1 MKVIKVLI
9 LIMIVT
15 MLIGCTKASTMTFSK
30 ESDNENVVY
39 DFTTESPK
47 VTVGMEI
54 WENGKKKDDGSKVRL
69 NLREKKGKVILSFD
83 EEARYKIICG
93 GESASINDDYKAN
106 AAVGIDE
113 VDVLDKAY
121 FYARSKSEVVE
132 DPRECK
138 DLTYYYYVKFGEK

>member
-9 LIMIVT
+9 LIMAIT
-15 MLIGCTKASTMTFSK
+15 MLIGCTNASTLKRSK
-30 ESDNENVVY
+30 FDDENVVY

-54 WENGKKKDDGSKVRL
+54 WENGKKKDDGSTVSL
-69 NLREKKGKVILSFD
+69 NLREKKGKIILSFD